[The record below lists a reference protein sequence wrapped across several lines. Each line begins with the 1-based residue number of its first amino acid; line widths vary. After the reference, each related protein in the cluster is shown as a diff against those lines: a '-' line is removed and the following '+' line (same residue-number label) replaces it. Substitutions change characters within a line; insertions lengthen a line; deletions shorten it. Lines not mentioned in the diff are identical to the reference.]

1 MKPHT
6 QLLVDDD
13 VTKWRQERWISLL
26 LPPRKT
32 LKMSCLLLLTALDGL
47 VRVIYKN
54 KSSLYLLPL
63 SLCLRVGGHPPFRK
77 KKNLVFV
84 F

>member
-1 MKPHT
+1 MDLSTFASQK
-6 QLLVDDD
+6 DFED
-13 VTKWRQERWISLL
+13 E
-26 LPPRKT
+26 
-32 LKMSCLLLLTALDGL
+32 LLLLAALDGL